1 MIPVIPS
8 PSNSVPSVVPKSGY
22 TTGTCAAAA
31 SKAAA
36 LLLCGVSCDALKSVS
51 ITLPD
56 GHSVEIPIARV
67 VQTDFHQAEATVIK
81 DAGDDPDITHG
92 SRICARIAP
101 GIGWHFEAGEGVG
114 TVTKAGL
121 QIPPGEA
128 AINPGP
134 RALIRRSLE
143 EVGLTGAR
151 ICISIPGGEAL
162 AQKTFNPR
170 LGVVGGLSI
179 LGTDGRVR
187 PFSLKAV
194 QDTIDA
200 ALSVA
205 QSASV
210 QDLWLVPGHLG
221 EKAARNLKP
230 DLSQEQ
236 LVEVSN
242 EWGHALKRCQEMNF
256 SSITLVGHPG
266 KLAKLALGYFDTH
279 SAKSPSPLP
288 YLQERLLGMKTPHAE
303 FTTVEGLF
311 QSLTPPQQKDL
322 SIQVCEDIQS
332 KIYETFRLHAT
343 IVLSDMRSGIYGVK
357 AWENGTYQ

>member
-1 MIPVIPS
+1 M
-8 PSNSVPSVVPKSGY
+8 
-22 TTGTCAAAA
+22 
-31 SKAAA
+31 
-36 LLLCGVSCDALKSVS
+36 D
-51 ITLPD
+51 
-56 GHSVEIPIARV
+56 IPISSV
-67 VQTDFHQAEATVIK
+67 VQTDSHQAEASVIK

-92 SRICARIAP
+92 SRICARITP

-210 QDLWLVPGHLG
+210 QELWLVPGHLG
-221 EKAARNLKP
+221 EKAARNLQP
-230 DLSQEQ
+230 DLTQEQ

-256 SSITLVGHPG
+256 RSITLVGHPG
-266 KLAKLALGYFDTH
+266 KLAKLAVGYFDTH

-288 YLQERLLGMKTPHAE
+288 YLQERLSAMKTTQAE

-311 QSLTPPQQKDL
+311 QSLVAEDQKRL
-322 SIQVCEDIQS
+322 AEQVCRDIQDRIFQEFQLKTS
-332 KIYETFRLHAT
+332 
-343 IVLSDMRSGIYGVK
+343 IVLSDMKAGLYGAIWK
-357 AWENGTYQ
+357 A